1 MTHQSKRRMVA
12 LLVGLASVSGIMA
25 PVAGARPTCQDSGA
39 TSTCETNGSV
49 AIKAT
54 PGIRTQDTT
63 QSSRVGAQG
72 RRNCYTDAVDRQHIC
87 G

>member
-1 MTHQSKRRMVA
+1 MTHQGKRRMAA

-25 PVAGARPTCQDSGA
+25 PVAGARPTCQDSGSH
-39 TSTCETNGSV
+39 STCETNGSV

-54 PGIRTQDTT
+54 PGARSYDDT

-72 RRNCYTDAVDRQHIC
+72 RRSCYTDAVDRQHIC

>member
-1 MTHQSKRRMVA
+1 MTHQGKRTMAA

-25 PVAGARPTCQDSGA
+25 PVAGARPTCQDAGS

-49 AIKAT
+49 AIKAV
-54 PGIRTQDTT
+54 PEARSYDDT

>member
-1 MTHQSKRRMVA
+1 MTHQGKRTMAA

-54 PGIRTQDTT
+54 PGVRTQDTT